1 MLETLLGSF
10 LGGVFRTVPEVMKL
24 LDAKNEREHELAMLG
39 KEMEFAKIKGEISM
53 REAQA
58 TMTVAEIGAMSEALK
73 EQGQTARA
81 AGKFVSAISA
91 LVRPLVT
98 YWFVVLYSAVKIA
111 SMAMAID
118 GGANWKEV
126 LISSWSQDDMSM
138 LGLLLTFWFTGRVW
152 ERNKQ
157 QTQPP
162 RYAKSSRAL
171 VARPISAQ
179 LATLLSGTAQSISQT
194 VLK

>member
-1 MLETLLGSF
+1 MLETLLGSL
-10 LGGVFRTVPEVMKL
+10 LGGVFRIVPEVMKL

-98 YWFVVLYSAVKIA
+98 YWFVVLYSLVKIA
-111 SMAMAID
+111 SMILAYQNNGD
-118 GGANWKEV
+118 WKEV
-126 LISSWSQDDMSM
+126 LIKSWTKDDMAM
-138 LGLLLTFWFTGRVW
+138 LMLILTFWFVGRVW

-157 QTQPP
+157 
-162 RYAKSSRAL
+162 
-171 VARPISAQ
+171 
-179 LATLLSGTAQSISQT
+179 
-194 VLK
+194 